1 MSNNNEQYAIEVVL
15 TSGVQR
21 KRKETARK
29 RGASIGKKNA
39 PSQSSSSDEAY
50 EPSTS
55 ATEEVLSDEVGV
67 VRKRIKR
74 AIVRNNA
81 HAAIEATAEHLEKLP
96 DLVSDVEDND
106 EAHISEGKK
115 EIGETPPLSP
125 ITVDEEDNEESIA
138 ALYVSNVNTLL
149 QQRLDLES
157 EMTDILNRAWRC
169 VFRHEQ
175 SALIRLINFASI
187 PVRNFFEVGDGQQV
201 QRYYRIAI
209 DNWMA
214 EAHEMLD
221 LMFNFVISY
230 VAKEDS
236 RRRALTYVEFH
247 HEWHTMSFAL
257 EEQTKTCLDILAHWC
272 KLSELAAFFF
282 VKNIY

>member
-15 TSGVQR
+15 TSGVER

-29 RGASIGKKNA
+29 RGAPIGKKNA

-50 EPSTS
+50 EPSSS
-55 ATEEVLSDEVGV
+55 ATEVLSDEVGV

-81 HAAIEATAEHLEKLP
+81 HAAIEATAEHLVMP
-96 DLVSDVEDND
+96 DLVSDVDDD

-115 EIGETPPLSP
+115 EIGSTPPLSP
-125 ITVDEEDNEESIA
+125 ITVDEEDEESIA

-175 SALIRLINFASI
+175 SALIRLINFAAT

-201 QRYYRIAI
+201 QRYYRLAI

-214 EAHEMLD
+214 EAHEMLEV
-221 LMFNFVISY
+221 MFNFVISY

-247 HEWHTMSFAL
+247 HEWHTMAFAL